1 MKKATK
7 LKLHRETLRDLNG
20 QEMERAEGGI
30 IPPKNPD
37 PATNNTSCVTW
48 AFTCVYTAG

>member
-1 MKKATK
+1 MKKTK
-7 LKLHRETLRDLNG
+7 KLTLHRETLRDLNELEQG
-20 QEMERAEGGI
+20 MAVGGI